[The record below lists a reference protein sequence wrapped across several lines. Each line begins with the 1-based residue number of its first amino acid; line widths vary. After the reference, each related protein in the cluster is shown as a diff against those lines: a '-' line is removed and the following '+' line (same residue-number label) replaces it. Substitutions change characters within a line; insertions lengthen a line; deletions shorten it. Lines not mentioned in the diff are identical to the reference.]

1 MLQTLEKKLKNMKQ
15 FSDRL
20 ETIQEEIKKIKF
32 IAEEL
37 ADIPFGS
44 IDQNS
49 RKRMHSLARTAAAA
63 FVTCEIGLNYDQAKF
78 YFKRH
83 RTSFYHYNKKHLSY
97 MENPKIYPEY
107 YEFYTK
113 LRDLYLNND
122 ENIFKSKRTYDFFKE
137 IEKARQ
143 QQNAIERRLKKLNE
157 EAKMLG
163 L

>member
-1 MLQTLEKKLKNMKQ
+1 MMNDL
-15 FSDRL
+15 SDRL
-20 ETIQEEIKKIKF
+20 ETIEEEIKKIKF

-44 IDQNS
+44 IDQSS
-49 RKRMHSLARTAAAA
+49 RKRMHALARTASAA
-63 FVTCEIGLNYDQAKF
+63 FVTCEIGLNYDQAKY

-107 YEFYTK
+107 YQFYTT

-122 ENIFKSKRTYDFFKE
+122 ESLFKSKRTYDFYQE
-137 IEKARQ
+137 IEKAQ
-143 QQNAIERRLKKLNE
+143 QQQKAIERRLKKLNQ
-157 EAKMLG
+157 EAKLLG

>member
-1 MLQTLEKKLKNMKQ
+1 MNEKLQ
-15 FSDRL
+15 
-20 ETIQEEIKKIKF
+20 TIQEEIKKIKF
-32 IAEEL
+32 LAEEL

-44 IDQNS
+44 IDQGS
-49 RKRMHSLARTAAAA
+49 RKRRHALARTAAAA

-107 YEFYTK
+107 YQFYIM
-113 LRDLYLNND
+113 LRDLYLNN
-122 ENIFKSKRTYDFFKE
+122 EESLFKSKRTYDFYQE
-137 IEKARQ
+137 IEKAQ
-143 QQNAIERRLKKLNE
+143 QQQKAIERRLKKLNK
-157 EAKMLG
+157 EAELLG

>member
-1 MLQTLEKKLKNMKQ
+1 MKQ

>member
-1 MLQTLEKKLKNMKQ
+1 MNNLT
-15 FSDRL
+15 DRL

-44 IDQNS
+44 IDQSS
-49 RKRMHSLARTAAAA
+49 RKRMHALARTAAAA
-63 FVTCEIGLNYDQAKF
+63 FVTLEIGLNYDQAKF

-113 LRDLYLNND
+113 LRELYLNND
-122 ENIFKSKRTYDFFKE
+122 ENIFKSKRTYDFYQE

-157 EAKMLG
+157 EAKLLG

>member
-1 MLQTLEKKLKNMKQ
+1 MNNL
-15 FSDRL
+15 SDRL

-44 IDQNS
+44 IDQSS
-49 RKRMHSLARTAAAA
+49 RKRMHALARTAVAA
-63 FVTCEIGLNYDQAKF
+63 FVTCEIGLNYEQAKF

-113 LRDLYLNND
+113 LRHLYLNND
-122 ENIFKSKRTYDFFKE
+122 ENIFKSKRTFDFYQE
-137 IEKARQ
+137 IEKTQ
-143 QQNAIERRLKKLNE
+143 QQQKAIERRLNKLNE
-157 EAKMLG
+157 EAKLLG